1 MITRIEIDGFKTF
14 EHFSIDFAPFV
25 VIAGTNG
32 SGKSNLFDAL
42 MLLSSIS
49 DKDLKEAF
57 AEQRGEPRE
66 LFTQYSISSMASQ
79 IKLAVEL
86 FIDKKVKD
94 DWGNEEELS
103 HTRLRY
109 EIHVEKRTD
118 IKSGIEKLFVIHE
131 LLKPIE
137 TQKDIWLKRFVN
149 KEKTIFWKPSNK
161 SHNYKPY
168 IQTGEKNEIP
178 TISLRQDG
186 SRGGKPTPAK
196 ELERSIL
203 SSVNSTDFPHAYATR
218 KEISSWRLLHLNPI
232 EMREPSPILGP
243 DKVNEDGKYLP
254 SMLRRLENEEK
265 GILKDISRSIQNL
278 LPNISSI
285 RIDEDKSRQQFVL
298 FAKSPDGREFSSRV
312 LSEGTLRIM
321 LLSALKYDEQ
331 HGGLLCFEEPE
342 NGIHPFRM
350 KNMLKL
356 LKDLST
362 DFKEEDDANRPMR
375 QVIINT
381 HSPLLVKDYFENEKE
396 FNGLFYYA
404 QLVTFVHPQ
413 NKTAYKITKLNPVIL
428 GNDMDMFAATLPPDR
443 SLTNAEIIHYLQT
456 DDAEKGIIEMLKK

>member
-14 EHFSIDFAPFV
+14 QQFSVDFAPFV
-25 VIAGTNG
+25 IIAGTNG

-49 DKDLKEAF
+49 EKDLKEAF
-57 AEQRGEPRE
+57 AEQRGEARE
-66 LFTQYSISSMASQ
+66 LFTQYSNTSYASQ

-94 DWGNEEELS
+94 DWGNEVELS

-109 EIHVEKRTD
+109 EVHVEKRTD
-118 IKSGIEKLFVIHE
+118 LKSSIEKLFVIYE
-131 LLKPIE
+131 QLKPIE
-137 TQKDIWLKRFVN
+137 ILKDHWFKKYA
-149 KEKTIFWKPSNK
+149 KEIFWKPSNK
-161 SHNYKPY
+161 SKNYKPY
-168 IQTGEKNEIP
+168 IYTGIKDEILA
-178 TISLRQDG
+178 ISLRQDG

-196 ELERSIL
+196 ELERTIL
-203 SSVNSTDFPHAYATR
+203 SSVNSTDFPHAYAVR
-218 KEISSWRLLHLNPI
+218 KEISSWRLLHLNPVQ
-232 EMREPSPILGP
+232 MREPSPILGP

-254 SMLRRLENEEK
+254 SMLWRLENEEK

-285 RIDEDKSRQQFVL
+285 RIDEDKSRQQFIL
-298 FAKSPDGREFSSRV
+298 YAKSPDGREFSSRV

-321 LLSALKYDEQ
+321 LLSAMKYDEQ
-331 HGGLLCFEEPE
+331 HSGSLCFEEPE

-356 LKDLST
+356 LKSLST
-362 DFKEEDDANRPMR
+362 DFSDKDDADLPLR

-381 HSPLLVKDYFENEKE
+381 HSPLLVKDYFDNEKE
-396 FNGLFYYA
+396 FNGLFFYA
-404 QLVTFVHPQ
+404 QLATYVIPKS
-413 NKTAYKITKLNPVIL
+413 KTEYKITILNSGHSVT
-428 GNDMDMFAATLPPDR
+428 DTDMFPETLPSGR
-443 SLTNAEIIHYLQT
+443 RLSKVEIIHNLNT
-456 DDAEKGIIEMLKK
+456 DDAEKGFLKMSKE

>member
-14 EHFSIDFAPFV
+14 EQFSVDLAPFV
-25 VIAGTNG
+25 IIAGTNG

-42 MLLSSIS
+42 MLLSSIAE
-49 DKDLKEAF
+49 KDLKEAF
-57 AEQRGEPRE
+57 SEQRGEARE
-66 LFTQYSISSMASQ
+66 LFTQYSNTSMASQ
-79 IKLAVEL
+79 IKFAVEL

-94 DWGNEEELS
+94 DWGNEKDLS

-109 EIHVEKRTD
+109 EVLVEKRTD
-118 IKSGIEKLFVIHE
+118 PKSSIEKLFVIHE

-137 TQKDIWLKRFVN
+137 TQKDLWFK
-149 KEKTIFWKPSNK
+149 KYAKSDYWKPSNRSK
-161 SHNYKPY
+161 NYKPY
-168 IQTGEKNEIP
+168 INTGIKNDIP
-178 TISLRQDG
+178 TIILRQDG

-196 ELERSIL
+196 ELERTIL
-203 SSVNSTDFPHAYATR
+203 SSVNSTDFAHAYAVR
-218 KEISSWRLLHLNPI
+218 KEISSWRLLHLNPV

-298 FAKSPDGREFSSRV
+298 YAKSTDGREFSSRV

-321 LLSALKYDEQ
+321 LLSAMKYDEQ
-331 HGGLLCFEEPE
+331 HSGLLCFEEPE

-362 DFKEEDDANRPMR
+362 DFNDEDDADLPMR

-381 HSPLLVKDYFENEKE
+381 HSPLLVKDYFDNEKE
-396 FNGLFYYA
+396 YNGLFFYA
-404 QLVTFVHPQ
+404 QLVTYVSPK
-413 NKTAYKITKLNPVIL
+413 NKTAYKITKLNPVLL
-428 GNDMDMFAATLPPDR
+428 GNHMDMFAGTLPSDR
-443 SLTNAEIIHYLQT
+443 ALTNAEIIHYLKT
-456 DDAEKGIIEMLKK
+456 DDAEKGIIELLKK